1 MKKGGALNFSN
12 LVKSITIIFF
22 VVYFSIFFLKTRSS
36 SENVPYERISI
47 EINLKNKLEYSEKI
61 TALISIDA
69 AKSVNWKKITK
80 SFRSDF
86 ELVEQASVKL
96 KRGSSGVIHVPV
108 KINKGFIDIDF
119 PKLQVGDVVEYVFVV
134 RRLQQSNRLG
144 FYAIIDS
151 MHFGN
156 FEKISWK
163 IIYPENLEIFN
174 SKYLTPK
181 SLIENKKKFLHFEI
195 VNNKKLHFFNH
206 SPSVDNTKIIVSSYK
221 TYSDFGNDYHDIFQK
236 NSLTYDVLPKI
247 IKNSFSHYGNKE
259 SAVTE
264 LLFKW
269 VQENIK
275 YSNKNLDVYV
285 GGPRD
290 IESILS
296 TKNGDCKDHVALL
309 HALLKREGIESVP
322 ALVST
327 KKPTL
332 WPEIVYPTV
341 FDHLVLYVPS
351 INRFIDPSD
360 KSSGFNRVSPI
371 IQGKPALLISDNSEI
386 RIIP

>member
-1 MKKGGALNFSN
+1 MNFLT
-12 LVKSITIIFF
+12 LVKRITIIFF

-36 SENVPYERISI
+36 SENVPHEKISI
-47 EINLKNKLEYSEKI
+47 EVNLKNRLEYSEKI
-61 TALISIDA
+61 TALIFIDA
-69 AKSVNWKKITK
+69 AKSANWKKITK

-96 KRGSSGVIHVPV
+96 KRGSSMVIHVPV
-108 KINKGFIDIDF
+108 QISKGVIDIDF
-119 PKLQVGDVVEYVFVV
+119 PKLQVGDVVEYVFVI
-134 RRLQQSNRLG
+134 RRLQQANRLG

-151 MHFGN
+151 MHFKN
-156 FEKISWK
+156 FDKISWK

-174 SKYLTPK
+174 SKYLIPK
-181 SLIENKKKFLHFEI
+181 SLVKNKKKFLLFEFFK
-195 VNNKKLHFFNH
+195 NKNINFFNRF
-206 SPSVDNTKIIVSSYK
+206 SSTDNTKIIVSSYK

-236 NSLTYDVLPKI
+236 NSLIYDALPKI
-247 IKNSFSHYGNKE
+247 IKSSISYDADKE
-259 SAVTE
+259 SAVIE
-264 LLFKW
+264 PLFKW

-275 YSNKNLDVYV
+275 YSDKNLDVYV
-285 GGPRD
+285 GGPRN

-309 HALLKREGIESVP
+309 HALLKREGVESVP

-327 KKPTL
+327 KNSTL

-360 KSSGFNRVSPI
+360 KSSKFTKISPV
-371 IQGKPALLISDNSEI
+371 IQGKPALLVSDNSEI